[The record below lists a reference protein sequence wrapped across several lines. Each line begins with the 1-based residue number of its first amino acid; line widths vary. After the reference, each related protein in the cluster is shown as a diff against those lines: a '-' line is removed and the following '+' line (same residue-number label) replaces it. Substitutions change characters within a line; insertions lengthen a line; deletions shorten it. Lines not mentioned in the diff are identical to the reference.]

1 MPRRLCFV
9 VDFRSPH
16 ARNWIEAVAAS
27 GDEVHV
33 VSTYAASTSPAI
45 ASLTTIPVGFGFA
58 AANPVLRRYVAA
70 TGGAGFPP
78 GTAGKPGDDSLGWGL
93 GVTTI
98 RRIAL
103 RLRPLGDWV
112 FGPIDVIRQRE
123 RLRRVILDL
132 EPDLVHAMRLPY
144 EGFLAAEALRDDAIP
159 LLLSTWGSDLMHF
172 AERYPL
178 VARLTRR
185 ALRRADAMHSD
196 CMRDVKL
203 ARKWGFSDAK
213 LATVLPGGG
222 GIRREVFHPGAEPVE
237 TYAKWNIPMGRKVVF
252 NPRNFRPKMVLT
264 EESFK
269 AAGIL
274 QREESD
280 AIFLWA
286 GMEDH
291 PLAVAWRDQL
301 PNPDAVRLL
310 PTLTQKE
317 MAELYRIAHVTVS
330 PSVSDGMPNS
340 LLEAMA
346 CGSLPVAGEL
356 ESVKEWIS
364 DAVNGL
370 FCNARDPRSIADA
383 ISRGLR
389 DDALRQRAARHNVEL
404 IERRADAGTVMAA
417 ASRLYDETIAVRTRP
432 AVARRA
438 PDIAPAAGL
447 PPRRMRVLYLA
458 HTLARGG
465 SASSLLHLL
474 SHLPKDEIEP
484 IVLAPPGPSRPLFE
498 AAGIPVHTIGSFAT
512 LDSIAGAPLS
522 GRRALTVLRAAWAL
536 RHSKRLKSVIRE
548 LRPDI
553 VHLNDRGLLH
563 AAYVAHEEGVPVVMH
578 ARSVLDSE
586 VDWYR
591 RLSKRVLSTYVDRVI
606 AIDGSVARSLS
617 AIQPCEIV
625 YNPLSGFN
633 QAPVSTA
640 SQNGRPTRVTFL
652 SGLLRFKGIWDLLE
666 AAQLLRDRND
676 IVIRIAG
683 ANPRPR
689 AFYKS
694 PLGRFLRA
702 IGVVEDLERDV
713 ASWITRHGLQERVHL
728 MGHLDDANRL
738 LDDTDILVFPS
749 HLNGPGRSVFE
760 AGVRGIPS
768 VVALK
773 DRVEDVVAD
782 GQTGL
787 IVPERDGA
795 ALAAAIRRMADDSAL
810 RVRLGQAAR
819 AQYAKQFAP
828 ERSAHAVV
836 NIYRD
841 LLAVRSNAREA
852 GSPERAA

>member
-1 MPRRLCFV
+1 M
-9 VDFRSPH
+9 
-16 ARNWIEAVAAS
+16 AAL

-33 VSTYAASTSPAI
+33 VSTYAASSSPAI
-45 ASLTTIPVGFGFA
+45 ASLTIIPVGFGFA

-78 GTAGKPGDDSLGWGL
+78 GTTHRPGDDSLGWGL
-93 GVTTI
+93 GVTI
-98 RRIAL
+98 LRRVAL

-112 FGPIDVIRQRE
+112 FGPIDVMRQRE

-132 EPDLVHAMRLPY
+132 KPDLVHAMRLPY
-144 EGFLAAEALRDDAIP
+144 EGFLAAEALRDTEIP
-159 LLLSTWGSDLMHF
+159 LLLSTWGSDLIYF

-178 VARLTRR
+178 VAALTRR
-185 ALRRADAMHSD
+185 ALRRADALHSD
-196 CMRDVKL
+196 CSRDVQL
-203 ARKWGFSDAK
+203 ARKWGFNESRPSA
-213 LATVLPGGG
+213 VLPGGG
-222 GIRREVFHPGAEPVE
+222 GIRREVFHPGSEPDA
-237 TYAKWNIPMGRKVVF
+237 TYAKWQIPRDRKVVF
-252 NPRNFRPKMVLT
+252 NPRNFRPNQVRT
-264 EESFK
+264 EESFR
-269 AAGIL
+269 AAALL
-274 QREESD
+274 QGERAD

-291 PLAVAWRDQL
+291 PLAVAWRDRL
-301 PNPDAVRLL
+301 PDPESVRLL
-310 PTLTQKE
+310 PSLTQRE

-356 ESVKEWIS
+356 DSVKEWIS
-364 DAVNGL
+364 DGVNGL

-383 ISRGLR
+383 VSRALR
-389 DDALRQRAARHNVEL
+389 DETLRERAARHNVEL
-404 IERRADAGTVMAA
+404 IERRAEAGTVMAS
-417 ASRLYDETIAVRTRP
+417 ASRLYEETIVARTRP
-432 AVARRA
+432 VARRA
-438 PDIAPAAGL
+438 PDIVPAAGL

-484 IVLAPPGPSRPLFE
+484 IVLAPAGPSRPLFE

-512 LDSIAGAPLS
+512 LDSIAGAPLK

-536 RHSKRLKSVIRE
+536 RHTRRLKSVIRE

-578 ARSVLDSE
+578 ARSVLDGE
-586 VDWYR
+586 VPWYS
-591 RLSKRVLSTYVDRVI
+591 RLSKGVLSRYVDRVI

-617 AIQPCEIV
+617 AIQSCDIV
-625 YNPLSGFN
+625 YNPLSGHLPAPTLVA
-633 QAPVSTA
+633 QAGGV
-640 SQNGRPTRVTFL
+640 TRVTFL
-652 SGLLRFKGIWDLLE
+652 SGLLRFKGIWDLLD
-666 AAQLLRDRND
+666 AAERLRDRKD

-689 AFYKS
+689 AFYRS

-713 ASWITRHGLQERVHL
+713 ASWIARHGLQERVHL

-773 DRVEDVVAD
+773 DRVEDVVTD

-787 IVPERDGA
+787 IVPERNGG
-795 ALAAAIRRMADDSAL
+795 ALAEAISRMADDSAL
-810 RVRLGQAAR
+810 RVRLGHAAR
-819 AQYAKQFAP
+819 AQYVKQFAP
-828 ERSAHAVV
+828 ERSAEAVV
-836 NIYRD
+836 RIYRD
-841 LLAVRSNAREA
+841 LLKVRKVLAA
-852 GSPERAA
+852 PKSPERAA

>member
-1 MPRRLCFV
+1 VPRRLCFV

-16 ARNWIEAVAAS
+16 ARNWIEAVAAA

-33 VSTYAASTSPAI
+33 VSTYAASGSPAI
-45 ASLTTIPVGFGFA
+45 ASLTIIPVGFGFA

-78 GTAGKPGDDSLGWGL
+78 GTTHRPGDDSLGWGL
-93 GVTTI
+93 GVTII
-98 RRIAL
+98 RRVAL

-112 FGPIDVIRQRE
+112 FGPFDVMRQRE
-123 RLRRVILDL
+123 RLRKAILEL
-132 EPDLVHAMRLPY
+132 KPDLVHAMRLPY
-144 EGFLAAEALRDDAIP
+144 EGFLAAEAMRDVPIP

-172 AERYPL
+172 AERYPF
-178 VARLTRR
+178 VAVLTRR

-196 CMRDVKL
+196 CARDVRL
-203 ARKWGFSDAK
+203 ARKWGFSESK
-213 LATVLPGGG
+213 IATVLPGGG
-222 GIRREVFHPGAEPVE
+222 GIRREVFHQGRESAE
-237 TYAKWNIPMGRKVVF
+237 TYAKWNIPMGRQVVF
-252 NPRNFRPKMVLT
+252 NPRNFRPNMVRT

-274 QREESD
+274 QQEQSD

-291 PLAVAWRDQL
+291 PLAVAWRDRL

-310 PTLTQKE
+310 PSLTQRE

-356 ESVKEWIS
+356 DSVKEWIS
-364 DAVNGL
+364 DGVNGL
-370 FCNARDPRSIADA
+370 LCNAREPRSIADA
-383 ISRGLR
+383 VSRGLR
-389 DDALRQRAARHNVEL
+389 DDALRERAAKHNVEL
-404 IERRADAGTVMAA
+404 VERRAEANTVMAA
-417 ASRLYDETIAVRTRP
+417 ASRLYEETIAARTRP
-432 AVARRA
+432 VARRA
-438 PDIAPAAGL
+438 PDIVPAAGL

-474 SHLPKDEIEP
+474 SHLPKEEIEP
-484 IVLAPPGPSRPLFE
+484 IVLAPAGPSRPLFE

-512 LDSIAGAPLS
+512 LDSIAGAPLK

-536 RHSKRLKSVIRE
+536 RHSHRLKSVIRE

-563 AAYVAHEEGVPVVMH
+563 AAKVAHELGVPVVMH
-578 ARSVLDSE
+578 ARSVLDGE
-586 VDWYR
+586 VAWYN
-591 RLSKRVLSTYVDRVI
+591 RLSKSILSRYVDRVI
-606 AIDGSVARSLS
+606 AIDGSVARSLGHVRE
-617 AIQPCEIV
+617 CEIV
-625 YNPLSGFN
+625 YNPLSGHLPAPTLVP
-633 QAPVSTA
+633 QAGGV
-640 SQNGRPTRVTFL
+640 TRVTFL
-652 SGLLRFKGIWDLLE
+652 SGLLRFKGIWDLLQ
-666 AAQLLRDRND
+666 AAELLSDRKD

-689 AFYKS
+689 AFYRS
-694 PLGRFLRA
+694 AFGRMLRA

-713 ASWITRHGLQERVHL
+713 ASWIARHRLQERVLL
-728 MGHLDDANRL
+728 MGHLDDANKL

-773 DRVEDVVAD
+773 DRVEDVVTD

-787 IVPERDGA
+787 IVPERNGA
-795 ALAAAIRRMADDSAL
+795 ALADAIRRMADDSAL

-828 ERSAHAVV
+828 ERSAEAVV
-836 NIYRD
+836 RVYRD
-841 LLAVRSNAREA
+841 LLKVRRLATPA
-852 GSPERAA
+852 PKSPERAA

>member
-16 ARNWIEAVAAS
+16 ARNWIEAVAAA

-33 VSTYAASTSPAI
+33 VSTYVASSSPAI

-78 GTAGKPGDDSLGWGL
+78 GTTGRSADDGLGWGL
-93 GVTTI
+93 GVTTL
-98 RRIAL
+98 RKIAL
-103 RLRPLGDWV
+103 WLRPVGDWL
-112 FGPIDVIRQRE
+112 GPIDVIRQRE

-132 EPDLVHAMRLPY
+132 KPDLVHAMRLPY
-144 EGFLAAEALRDDAIP
+144 EGFLAAEALRNDAIP

-178 VARLTRR
+178 VAALTRR
-185 ALRRADAMHSD
+185 ALRRADALHSD
-196 CMRDVKL
+196 CERDVRL
-203 ARKWGFSDAK
+203 ARKWGFSESK

-222 GIRREVFHPGAEPVE
+222 GIRREVFHPGTEAAEI
-237 TYAKWNIPMGRKVVF
+237 YAKWHIPAGRKVVF
-252 NPRNFRPKMVLT
+252 NPRNFRPKMVRT

-269 AAGIL
+269 AAGLL
-274 QREESD
+274 QREQSD
-280 AIFLWA
+280 AVFLWA

-291 PLAVAWRDQL
+291 PLAVAWRDRL
-301 PNPDAVRLL
+301 PNPEAVRLL
-310 PTLTQKE
+310 PPLTQKE

-356 ESVKEWIS
+356 DSVKEWIS
-364 DAVNGL
+364 DGVNGL
-370 FCNARDPRSIADA
+370 FCNARDPHSIADA
-383 ISRGLR
+383 VSRGLR
-389 DDALRQRAARHNVEL
+389 DDALRQRAGRHNAEM
-404 IERRADAGTVMAA
+404 IERRADAGTVMDA
-417 ASRLYDETIAVRTRP
+417 ASRLYDETIALRTSV
-432 AVARRA
+432 VARRA

-512 LDSIAGAPLS
+512 LDSIAGAPLR

-536 RHSKRLKSVIRE
+536 RHSKRLRSVIRE

-563 AAYVAHEEGVPVVMH
+563 AAYVAHQEGVAVVMH
-578 ARSVLDSE
+578 ARSVLDGE
-586 VDWYR
+586 VVWYR
-591 RLSKRVLSTYVDRVI
+591 RLSKTVLSRYVDRVI

-617 AIQPCEIV
+617 SLQSCEVV
-625 YNPLSGFN
+625 YNPLSGFAPQPASPS
-633 QAPVSTA
+633 QAA
-640 SQNGRPTRVTFL
+640 RITRVTFL

-666 AAQLLRDRND
+666 AAQLLRERQD

-689 AFYKS
+689 AFYMS

-713 ASWITRHGLQERVHL
+713 ASWISRHGLQERVLL
-728 MGHLDDANRL
+728 MGHLDDADRL

-787 IVPERDGA
+787 IVPERNAA

-819 AQYAKQFAP
+819 LQYARQFAP
-828 ERSAHAVV
+828 ERSADAVV
-836 NIYRD
+836 NIYRS
-841 LLAVRSNAREA
+841 LLKLRSGRHEA
-852 GSPERAA
+852 SRPERAA